1 MLVLTRR
8 QGQAIVIGDNVVVRV
23 VELKGDQV
31 RLGIDAPRSVIVHRE
46 EIAEEI
52 RAENLAARQAEAVNL
67 ADLPLPPPPAVKAG
81 PPPGGSPDGD

>member
-1 MLVLTRR
+1 MLVLSRR

-52 RAENLAARQAEAVNL
+52 AAENRAARQAESVNL
-67 ADLPLPPPPAVKAG
+67 ADLPLPMPQQMKT
-81 PPPGGSPDGD
+81 D

>member
-1 MLVLTRR
+1 MLVLSRR

-52 RAENLAARQAEAVNL
+52 AAENRAARQAESVNL
-67 ADLPLPPPPAVKAG
+67 ADLPLPMPRKKTDETVTG
-81 PPPGGSPDGD
+81 SPGGG

>member
-8 QGQAIVIGDNVVVRV
+8 QGEAIVIGDNVVVRI

-31 RLGIDAPRSVIVHRE
+31 RLGIEAPRSVVVHRE

-52 RAENLAARQAEAVNL
+52 RAENLAARQANAVNL
-67 ADLPLPPPPAVKAG
+67 ADLPRPVPPPPT
-81 PPPGGSPDGD
+81 

>member
-1 MLVLTRR
+1 MLVLSRR
-8 QGQAIVIGDNVVVRV
+8 QGQAIVIGDNVVVRI

-52 RAENLAARQAEAVNL
+52 RAENLAARQAQAVNL
-67 ADLPLPPPPAVKAG
+67 ADLPLPMPPPKKT
-81 PPPGGSPDGD
+81 

>member
-1 MLVLTRR
+1 MLVLSRR

-52 RAENLAARQAEAVNL
+52 AAENRAARQAESVNL
-67 ADLPLPPPPAVKAG
+67 ADLPLPMPQQMKTDQPVTG
-81 PPPGGSPDGD
+81 SSDGG